1 MPDNHPVRLTS
12 LNRPAMP
19 TAGQRDELAAQES
32 FFAPIDRPGSAG
44 SPAGHATAV
53 ASTHCLVCGHT
64 PVDVGVDG
72 RFTTTAC
79 DACLAVLIIEFDPP
93 DQPGIRAR
101 IERID
106 DPN

>member
-1 MPDNHPVRLTS
+1 MTDS
-12 LNRPAMP
+12 LS
-19 TAGQRDELAAQES
+19 QES
-32 FFAPIDRPGSAG
+32 FFTPDNRPGSAG
-44 SPAGHATAV
+44 STAGRPTAV
-53 ASTHCLVCGHT
+53 ASTRCLVCGHT
-64 PVDVGVDG
+64 PVDSDVDG

-106 DPN
+106 DPD

>member
-1 MPDNHPVRLTS
+1 MTH
-12 LNRPAMP
+12 
-19 TAGQRDELAAQES
+19 LASQES
-32 FFAPIDRPGSAG
+32 FFTPNDRPGSAA
-44 SPAGHATAV
+44 STAGGATAV

-64 PVDVGVDG
+64 PVDADVDG

-106 DPN
+106 DPDSPSET